1 MTIGA
6 MSIKIEEAAEAV
18 GEAAAGSRAVGA
30 EKRVGAGSLVGAGLE
45 APLVETTV
53 GTTVIVEG
61 AQVNNFRAQARSIKH
76 LTISEHPRGA

>member
-1 MTIGA
+1 MTTGT
-6 MSIKIEEAAEAV
+6 MEIKIEEAVEAV
-18 GEAAAGSRAVGA
+18 GEAVAGSKVVGA

-61 AQVNNFRAQARSIKH
+61 AQVNNFRAQARRSKH